1 MSATCMAG
9 SSKHRE
15 STALRRGASK
25 YDRIVRVSWVNWRV
39 QLRGS
44 AQIHILLITSLVER
58 GGYGTCLQVRHGG
71 ALVRIW

>member
-44 AQIHILLITSLVER
+44 AQIAHTVDHEPR
-58 GGYGTCLQVRHGG
+58 
-71 ALVRIW
+71 